1 MTSLTKWTRPITLF
15 SDSSPD
21 EREATTMQPPG
32 TQTGR
37 GHAPVG
43 AAGSGTCL
51 VVDAGRTRCR
61 AALYAGDADRP
72 VGRAD
77 GPGLPGVADG
87 DGSAGPFAAAL
98 VQLVAGLSMSA
109 GPLDAVC
116 VGMTGVLRPGPAA
129 AAVAEAV
136 RKLLPARR
144 VLVTSDVVTG
154 YCGAVGLGPGVV
166 VAAGSGMIALAAGP
180 LGVARVDGWGYLLGD
195 AGSGFEIGRRGLAAA
210 LRAHDGRGGSVLLA
224 ELAEEAFGPLDEVVE
239 AVYGAGNPVGA
250 VAAFAARVAEAA
262 RRGDPH
268 ALDIW
273 ADAVTQVAETALAAA
288 ARALGPAPPAAAGNG
303 RRGRDGGPSS
313 GAAAGGGPG
322 ADGRPALVDGDPAAG
337 ARAALSWTGGL
348 FDATDLLLEPF
359 LARVSA
365 ARPDLAARPPLGSA
379 LVGGYRLAVAP
390 AGHPLLDLVQVS
402 GSEKWPSEN
411 AY

>member
-1 MTSLTKWTRPITLF
+1 
-15 SDSSPD
+15 
-21 EREATTMQPPG
+21 MQPPG
-32 TQTGR
+32 THTGR
-37 GHAPVG
+37 GLAPVG
-43 AAGSGTCL
+43 AGGAVGAGACL

-61 AALYAGDADRP
+61 AALYAGDGDRP

-87 DGSAGPFAAAL
+87 DGSASPFAATLSRL
-98 VQLVAGLSMSA
+98 VGGLSLPA
-109 GPLDAVC
+109 RPLDAVC

-136 RKLLPARR
+136 RALLPARR

-210 LRAHDGRGGSVLLA
+210 LRAHDGRGGSALLA
-224 ELAEEAFGPLDEVVE
+224 EFAMEVFGPLDGVVE

-250 VAAFAARVAEAA
+250 VAAFAAKVAEAA

-268 ALDIW
+268 ATGIW
-273 ADAVTQVAETALAAA
+273 ADAATEVADTALAAA
-288 ARALGPAPPAAAGNG
+288 ARALGPAPAAAIGG
-303 RRGRDGGPSS
+303 QGRDGAPRP
-313 GAAAGGGPG
+313 GAVAGGESLL
-322 ADGRPALVDGDPAAG
+322 DGQVLVDGEPGGGGQAT
-337 ARAALSWTGGL
+337 LSWTGGL
-348 FDATDLLLEPF
+348 FDAADLLLEPV
-359 LARVSA
+359 LARIAA
-365 ARPDLAARPPLGSA
+365 ARPELAARPPLGSA
-379 LVGGYRLAVAP
+379 LVGGYRLTTAP
-390 AGHPLLDLVQVS
+390 PGHPLLELVHVAPEQ
-402 GSEKWPSEN
+402 KWPSKN

>member
-1 MTSLTKWTRPITLF
+1 
-15 SDSSPD
+15 
-21 EREATTMQPPG
+21 MQPPG
-32 TQTGR
+32 THTGR
-37 GHAPVG
+37 GLAPVG
-43 AAGSGTCL
+43 AGGAVGAGACL

-61 AALYAGDADRP
+61 AALYAGDGDRP

-87 DGSAGPFAAAL
+87 DGSARPFAAAL
-98 VQLVAGLSMSA
+98 SRLVGGLSLPA
-109 GPLDAVC
+109 RPLDAVC

-136 RKLLPARR
+136 QALLPARR

-210 LRAHDGRGGSVLLA
+210 LRAHDGRGGSALLA
-224 ELAEEAFGPLDEVVE
+224 EFAMEVFGPLDGVVE

-250 VAAFAARVAEAA
+250 VAAFAAKVAEAA

-268 ALDIW
+268 AAGIW
-273 ADAVTQVAETALAAA
+273 ADAATEVADTALAAA
-288 ARALGPAPPAAAGNG
+288 ARALGPAPAAAIGG
-303 RRGRDGGPSS
+303 QGRDGAPRP
-313 GAAAGGGPG
+313 GAVAGGESLL
-322 ADGRPALVDGDPAAG
+322 DGQVLVDGEPGGGGQAT
-337 ARAALSWTGGL
+337 LSWTGGL
-348 FDATDLLLEPF
+348 FDAADLLLEPV
-359 LARVSA
+359 LARIAA
-365 ARPDLAARPPLGSA
+365 ARPELAARPPLGSA
-379 LVGGYRLAVAP
+379 LVGGYRLTTAP
-390 AGHPLLDLVQVS
+390 PGHPLLELVHVAPEQ
-402 GSEKWPSEN
+402 KWPSKN

>member
-1 MTSLTKWTRPITLF
+1 
-15 SDSSPD
+15 
-21 EREATTMQPPG
+21 MQPPG
-32 TQTGR
+32 IRSGGWR
-37 GHAPVG
+37 APVG
-43 AAGSGTCL
+43 AAGTVRAGTYL

-61 AALYAGDADRP
+61 AALYAGGGDQPARR
-72 VGRAD
+72 VD

-87 DGSAGPFAAAL
+87 DGSAGPFAVAL
-98 VQLVAGLSMSA
+98 AELAGGLSLPA
-109 GPLDAVC
+109 RPLDAVC
-116 VGMTGVLRPGPAA
+116 VGMTGVLRPGLAA
-129 AAVAEAV
+129 AAVAAAV
-136 RKLLPARR
+136 RRLLAARR

-210 LRAHDGRGGSVLLA
+210 LRAHDGRGGSALLA
-224 ELAEEAFGPLDEVVE
+224 ELAAEAFGPLDEVVE

-273 ADAVTQVAETALAAA
+273 ADAVTEVVDTALAAA
-288 ARALGPAPPAAAGNG
+288 ARALGPAATGG
-303 RRGRDGGPSS
+303 R
-313 GAAAGGGPG
+313 AT
-322 ADGRPALVDGDPAAG
+322 
-337 ARAALSWTGGL
+337 LSWTGGL
-348 FDATDLLLEPF
+348 FGAADLLLEPF
-359 LARVSA
+359 LERVAA

-379 LVGGYRLAVAP
+379 LLGGYRLAAAP
-390 AGHPLLDLVQVS
+390 AGHPLLDLVHVAD
-402 GSEKWPSEN
+402 GEKWPSQN

>member
-1 MTSLTKWTRPITLF
+1 
-15 SDSSPD
+15 
-21 EREATTMQPPG
+21 MQPPG
-32 TQTGR
+32 THTGR
-37 GHAPVG
+37 GLAPVG
-43 AAGSGTCL
+43 AGGAVGAGACL

-61 AALYAGDADRP
+61 AALYAGDGDRP

-87 DGSAGPFAAAL
+87 DGSARPFAAAL
-98 VQLVAGLSMSA
+98 SRLVGGLSLPA
-109 GPLDAVC
+109 RPLDAVC

-136 RKLLPARR
+136 QALLPARR

-210 LRAHDGRGGSVLLA
+210 LRAHDGRGGSALLA
-224 ELAEEAFGPLDEVVE
+224 EFAMEVFGPLDGVVE

-250 VAAFAARVAEAA
+250 VAES
-262 RRGDPH
+262 
-268 ALDIW
+268 
-273 ADAVTQVAETALAAA
+273 ALAAA
-288 ARALGPAPPAAAGNG
+288 ARALGPTPAAANG
-303 RRGRDGGPSS
+303 GQGRDGAPRP
-313 GAAAGGGPG
+313 GAVAGGES
-322 ADGRPALVDGDPAAG
+322 LVDGQVLVDGEPG
-337 ARAALSWTGGL
+337 GRWRATLSWTGGL
-348 FDATDLLLEPF
+348 FDAADLLLEPV
-359 LARVSA
+359 LARVAA
-365 ARPDLAARPPLGSA
+365 ARPELAARPPLGSA
-379 LVGGYRLAVAP
+379 LVGGYRLTTAP
-390 AGHPLLDLVQVS
+390 PGHPLLELVHVAPEQ
-402 GSEKWPSEN
+402 KWPSKN